1 MIIAIDGPAAAGKG
15 TLARQIADHFGYA
28 YLDTG
33 SLYRAVAH
41 AVVRQGKE
49 PGDEAAALKAAQE
62 LDPAAIDPKAI
73 RTGEIGQAA
82 SIVAAMQP
90 VRDAILAF
98 QRNFAGNPPEGAPGA
113 VLDGRDIGTVVCP
126 GADVKL
132 FVTASAEVRAH
143 RRWLELKNSGS
154 AVSETQV
161 LEEVRERDKRD
172 RERAHSPLLPA
183 ADAHLLD
190 TSDLSIEAA
199 FKAALAIIES
209 GRT

>member
-62 LDPAAIDPKAI
+62 LDPATIDPKAI

-98 QRNFAGNPPEGAPGA
+98 QRNFAGNPPDGAPGA

>member
-41 AVVRQGKE
+41 AVVRAGKA
-49 PGDEAAALKAAQE
+49 PSDAAAALAAAEQ
-62 LDPAAIDPKAI
+62 LDPGAIDQKAI
-73 RTGEIGQAA
+73 RTAEIGQAA

-98 QRNFAGNPPEGAPGA
+98 QRNFAENPPGDAPGA

-126 GADVKL
+126 DADVKL
-132 FVTASAEVRAH
+132 FVTASPEVRAH
-143 RRWLELKNSGS
+143 RRWLELKGSGS
-154 AVSETQV
+154 SVPEAQI
-161 LEEVRERDKRD
+161 LDEVRERDKRD
-172 RERAHSPLLPA
+172 QERATSPLIPA

-190 TSDLSIEAA
+190 TSDLSIEAS
-199 FKAALAIIES
+199 FEAALAIIES
-209 GRT
+209 VQA

>member
-1 MIIAIDGPAAAGKG
+1 M
-15 TLARQIADHFGYA
+15 
-28 YLDTG
+28 
-33 SLYRAVAH
+33 
-41 AVVRQGKE
+41 
-49 PGDEAAALKAAQE
+49 
-62 LDPAAIDPKAI
+62 
-73 RTGEIGQAA
+73 
-82 SIVAAMQP
+82 
-90 VRDAILAF
+90 
-98 QRNFAGNPPEGAPGA
+98 
-113 VLDGRDIGTVVCP
+113 
-126 GADVKL
+126 KL